1 MLHES
6 LNSHIPVPVF
16 FLDCKFNIVYY
27 NREADRLFEIAAGKN
42 KKKSFL
48 KYFTVDSQKL
58 FKNNL
63 SKSNNAEILRDIE
76 LLINSNNKGLEIPV
90 KLYIRRV
97 KNSEDHGY
105 SCAIVDLKQQ
115 KETESALKDARVD
128 AEIALQTKS
137 KFLANLSHEIR
148 TPMNAIIG
156 FTEVLSKN
164 IKDENSL
171 NFLQSI
177 KSSGQ
182 TLLKLINNILDL
194 AKLENGK
201 IVIEESPES
210 LQILFNELR
219 HIFYQKITEKGL
231 EFIIH
236 LEKKL
241 PQSVYIDKI
250 RLQQILIN
258 LISNAE
264 KFTHLGYIRISVLCK
279 RHDRVGYINLSISVE
294 DTGLGIETFQK
305 DKIFEPFT
313 QNDKQDASVFGG
325 TGLGLAIS
333 KHLAD
338 LMNGKL
344 SVDSAPG
351 RGSKFTLFLEK
362 IKVAEEMN
370 DEHDFDFINEKSGLP
385 EDNKILQ
392 YSEIAEKKIEK
403 KDLISLIINSDTNND
418 TILDHI
424 SEKLIYVDDN
434 RKKKLKLLNILEENI
449 MPIWENISR
458 NNIITEIEEFA
469 KMVLD
474 LAKAYQN
481 IKLENW
487 SDLLIKQVDEFDM
500 EKFPATLAIFP
511 RILEQL
517 VVEIE
522 E

>member
-1 MLHES
+1 
-6 LNSHIPVPVF
+6 
-16 FLDCKFNIVYY
+16 
-27 NREADRLFEIAAGKN
+27 
-42 KKKSFL
+42 
-48 KYFTVDSQKL
+48 
-58 FKNNL
+58 
-63 SKSNNAEILRDIE
+63 
-76 LLINSNNKGLEIPV
+76 
-90 KLYIRRV
+90 
-97 KNSEDHGY
+97 
-105 SCAIVDLKQQ
+105 
-115 KETESALKDARVD
+115 
-128 AEIALQTKS
+128 
-137 KFLANLSHEIR
+137 
-148 TPMNAIIG
+148 
-156 FTEVLSKN
+156 
-164 IKDENSL
+164 
-171 NFLQSI
+171 
-177 KSSGQ
+177 
-182 TLLKLINNILDL
+182 
-194 AKLENGK
+194 GK